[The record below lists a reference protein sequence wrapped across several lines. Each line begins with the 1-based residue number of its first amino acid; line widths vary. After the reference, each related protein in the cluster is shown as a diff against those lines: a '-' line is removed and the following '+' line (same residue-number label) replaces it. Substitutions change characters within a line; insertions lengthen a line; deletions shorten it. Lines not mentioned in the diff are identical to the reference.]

1 MGKIGQLVG
10 ALRERSQ
17 VSWALATA
25 LVFGNAL
32 ASTNPAERVRTAL
45 CNVYKNVLN
54 NNGMIFAIV
63 LVIVAWAG
71 YMIYMGKREASDV
84 ILKAVIATAILLG
97 ATQVAGW
104 IVGSGSCPST

>member
-10 ALRERSQ
+10 ALRKRSQ

-32 ASTNPAERVRTAL
+32 ATNPADRVKTAL
-45 CNVYKNVLN
+45 CNIYNNVLN
-54 NNGMIFAIV
+54 NTGLIFAIV
-63 LVIVAWAG
+63 LIIVAWAG

-84 ILKAVIATAILLG
+84 VIKAVIATAILLG
-97 ATQVAGW
+97 ATQLAGW
-104 IVGSGSCPST
+104 IVGSGNCSNGS